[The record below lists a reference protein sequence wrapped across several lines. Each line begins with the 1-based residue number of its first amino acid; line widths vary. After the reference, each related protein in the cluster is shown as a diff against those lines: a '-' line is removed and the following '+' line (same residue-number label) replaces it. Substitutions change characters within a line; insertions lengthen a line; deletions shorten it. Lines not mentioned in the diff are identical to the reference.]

1 VLNLT
6 QQAFRYEL
14 APTAAQEAFLASCV
28 GASRFWFNQGLVLVK
43 ARLEERSFGHDVTVP
58 WSYKSLCSE
67 IEKERRAALA
77 PWQGEVVCGCYQA
90 GFEALGK
97 ALQNFSAGKRSGR
110 KVGFSR
116 FRRKG
121 ACTESVIF
129 QRPRILD
136 SRQVRLDRPLGP
148 LRTKE
153 SLRKLTRL
161 LDHDEDAR
169 ILRSTVRR
177 SGSHWTISFTV
188 LRAAA
193 LKAASRP
200 PHRSYAVVGTILNQ
214 LAYKTVWAGS
224 TLVAAGRFYPSSKT
238 CSACG
243 TVKAKLSLS
252 ERVFACEACGHEQ
265 DRDLNAAL
273 NLARLAQLSAQA
285 EGLQC
290 HVAAA
295 GAETGNARGGHVS
308 PAPWSRQR
316 PLKRED
322 LVTRSSR
329 RRKTPLSPRD
339 NHGNRRQE
347 PSPAP

>member
-1 VLNLT
+1 
-6 QQAFRYEL
+6 
-14 APTAAQEAFLASCV
+14 
-28 GASRFWFNQGLVLVK
+28 
-43 ARLEERSFGHDVTVP
+43 
-58 WSYKSLCSE
+58 
-67 IEKERRAALA
+67 
-77 PWQGEVVCGCYQA
+77 
-90 GFEALGK
+90 
-97 ALQNFSAGKRSGR
+97 
-110 KVGFSR
+110 
-116 FRRKG
+116 
-121 ACTESVIF
+121 
-129 QRPRILD
+129 
-136 SRQVRLDRPLGP
+136 LGP

-193 LKAASRP
+193 LKAAPRP
-200 PHRSYAVVGTILNQ
+200 PHRSYAVVGVDVGVNRLATLSTGETFPNARPLGRSLKKLRRGPNDPANFDRHGRAKSGRTWAKSTRMHGTDARVRRLHERVANLRREQAHQLTTALARECGVIGVETLAVNNMLRNRRLARHIADVGWGTILNQ

-329 RRKTPLSPRD
+329 RRKTPVSPRD